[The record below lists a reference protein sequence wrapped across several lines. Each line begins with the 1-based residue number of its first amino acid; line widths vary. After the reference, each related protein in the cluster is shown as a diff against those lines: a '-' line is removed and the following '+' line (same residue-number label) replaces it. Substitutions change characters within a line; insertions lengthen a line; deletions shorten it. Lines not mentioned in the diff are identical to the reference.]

1 MVKHIVLWKLKE
13 ELSTE
18 EKAKVKREI
27 KEGLEGLK
35 EKIKE
40 LVEIKVNIDGLE
52 GSTVDVLLD
61 TVFESEEALRTY
73 AAHPDHVAVG
83 MAKIKPYM
91 AERIC
96 YDYEF

>member
-52 GSTVDVLLD
+52 GSTVDVMLD
-61 TVFESEEALRTY
+61 TVFENEDALKIY
-73 AAHPDHVAVG
+73 ASHPDHVAVG

>member
-1 MVKHIVLWKLKE
+1 MVKHIVLWKLKG
-13 ELSTE
+13 ELSKE
-18 EKAKVKREI
+18 EKDKVKKEI
-27 KEGLEGLK
+27 KAGLEGLK

-91 AERIC
+91 SERIC

>member
-13 ELSTE
+13 ELSKE
-18 EKAKVKREI
+18 EKDKVKKEI
-27 KEGLEGLK
+27 KEGLLGLK
-35 EKIKE
+35 GKIKE
-40 LVEIKVNIDGLE
+40 IVEIKVNTEGME

-61 TVFESEEALRTY
+61 TVFENEDALKTY
-73 AAHPDHVAVG
+73 ASHPDHVAVG

>member
-13 ELSTE
+13 ELSKE
-18 EKAKVKREI
+18 EKDKVKKEI
-27 KEGLEGLK
+27 KEGLLGLK
-35 EKIKE
+35 GKIKE
-40 LVEIKVNIDGLE
+40 IVEIKVNTEGME

-61 TVFESEEALRTY
+61 TVFENEEALKTY
-73 AAHPDHVAVG
+73 VAHPDHVAVG
-83 MAKIKPYM
+83 MAKIKPFM

>member
-13 ELSTE
+13 ELSKE
-18 EKAKVKREI
+18 EKDKVKKEI
-27 KEGLEGLK
+27 KEGLLELK
-35 EKIKE
+35 GKIKE
-40 LVEIKVNIDGLE
+40 IVEIKVNTEGME

>member
-13 ELSTE
+13 ELSTD

-27 KEGLEGLK
+27 KEGLEELK

-40 LVEIKVNIDGLE
+40 L
-52 GSTVDVLLD
+52 
-61 TVFESEEALRTY
+61 
-73 AAHPDHVAVG
+73 G

>member
-18 EKAKVKREI
+18 EKNRVKREL
-27 KEGLEGLK
+27 KEALEGLK
-35 EKIKE
+35 NRIKE
-40 LVEIKVNIDGLE
+40 IIELKVNVEGLE
-52 GSTVDVLLD
+52 GSTVDVLLES
-61 TVFESEEALRTY
+61 TFENETALKAY
-73 AAHPDHVAVG
+73 AVHPDHVAAG
-83 MAKIKPYM
+83 KEKIRPFM

>member
-13 ELSTE
+13 ELSKE
-18 EKAKVKREI
+18 EKDKVKKEI
-27 KEGLEGLK
+27 KEGLLGLK
-35 EKIKE
+35 GKIKE
-40 LVEIKVNIDGLE
+40 IVEIKVNTEGME

-61 TVFESEEALRTY
+61 TVFENEEALKTY
-73 AAHPDHVAVG
+73 ADHPDHVAVG
-83 MAKIKPYM
+83 MAKIKPFM

>member
-1 MVKHIVLWKLKE
+1 MVKHIVLWKLKG
-13 ELSTE
+13 ELSKE
-18 EKAKVKREI
+18 EKDKVKKEI

-83 MAKIKPYM
+83 MPERKPYM